1 MAEIK
6 PFEGIR
12 YTTGKVDKLSDLLCP
27 PYDIISASEQ
37 DMYYKKNEHNIIR
50 IEFGK
55 EYPDDDENDNKY
67 TRASRYMTDWI
78 EQNVLI
84 KDKQPSIYIYQQQF
98 HADGRL
104 LTRTGFIALTKLEDL
119 SKGVVLAHENTL
131 SKPKTDRMNL
141 MESCQANISQI
152 YVLYEDSNK
161 TLSKIL
167 FDYMSQNQPEVDV
180 EGLHGI
186 LERLWVVSDE
196 SILDVIVNC
205 IADKKLFIAD
215 GHHRYETALSYRKKA
230 MEKNDSHTGSE
241 PYNYTMMLLVDMD
254 DSGLLILPTYRALNK
269 LIDFNMQDFLI
280 KATDEFYIENHTL
293 SGATIEKRAVEIGK
307 ILDDKGAGAFVLCD
321 AATTQCTSL
330 KLKDFSSMEKVFP
343 SKHVSYRNLDVCIL
357 HKLLLERLL
366 GIGEEQLASQ
376 QYLTYTHDISEG
388 LKWVETGECQIL
400 FFMSATSIKQVRDV
414 SLAGEKMPQKS
425 TYFFPKPPTGLVL
438 NKF

>member
-1 MAEIK
+1 MAKIK

-12 YTTGKVDKLSDLLCP
+12 YTTEKVDKLSDLLCP

-37 DMYYKKNEHNIIR
+37 DMYYKKSEHNIIR

-55 EYPDDDENDNKY
+55 EYFEDDENDNKY

-78 EQNVLI
+78 EQNVLLR
-84 KDKQPSIYIYQQQF
+84 DKKPSIYIYQQQF
-98 HADGRL
+98 HSDGRL

-152 YVLYEDSNK
+152 YVLYEDSSK

-167 FDYMSQNQPEVDV
+167 FDYMSQNMPEVDV

-186 LERLWVVSDE
+186 IERLWVVSEE
-196 SILDVIVNC
+196 SILDEIVSC

-215 GHHRYETALSYRKKA
+215 GHHRYETALNYRKKA
-230 MEKNDSHTGSE
+230 MEKNNSHTGSE
-241 PYNYTMMLLVDMD
+241 PYNYTMMLLVDMND
-254 DSGLLILPTYRALNK
+254 TGLLILPTYRALNELK
-269 LIDFNMQDFLI
+269 DFNTQDFLI
-280 KATDEFYIENHTL
+280 KAKEEFYVENHTL
-293 SGATIEKRAVEIGK
+293 SGATIEKRATEIRK
-307 ILDDKGAGAFVLCD
+307 LLDDKGAGAFVLYD
-321 AATTQCTSL
+321 AVTTQCTTL
-330 KLKDFSSMEKVFP
+330 KIKDFSSMEKVFP

-388 LKWVETGECQIL
+388 LKWVEAGECQML
-400 FFMSATSIKQVRDV
+400 FFMSATSVKQVRDV